1 MQLSYNMYYVA
12 LIKVILCVISCNN
25 YVLKGFRSKLAINNT
40 ICFFIMTGGIVL
52 TSYDRT
58 VIILTESKKT
68 ITDRL
73 PKKIIL
79 NPLHYFSYMYN
90 GFNKHKGEE
99 MKETQTEK
107 VTHYLFINGATDNK
121 TIANDLGIISHNVR
135 RITGQSTLLG
145 DFERVSKGVYVLS
158 ESKLKEYQELYRKVS

>member
-1 MQLSYNMYYVA
+1 
-12 LIKVILCVISCNN
+12 
-25 YVLKGFRSKLAINNT
+25 
-40 ICFFIMTGGIVL
+40 
-52 TSYDRT
+52 
-58 VIILTESKKT
+58 
-68 ITDRL
+68 
-73 PKKIIL
+73 
-79 NPLHYFSYMYN
+79 
-90 GFNKHKGEE
+90 

-158 ESKLKEYQELYRKVS
+158 ESKLKEYKELNRKVG